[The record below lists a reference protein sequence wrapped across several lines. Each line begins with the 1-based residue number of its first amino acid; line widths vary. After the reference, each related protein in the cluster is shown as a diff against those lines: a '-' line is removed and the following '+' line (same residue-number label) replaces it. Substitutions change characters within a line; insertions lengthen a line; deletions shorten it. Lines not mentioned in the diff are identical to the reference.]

1 MSGWAVEA
9 VDVRK
14 RYGETEALR
23 GVSLAVPPGQVFA
36 VLGPN
41 GAGKS
46 TLVSILTTLLPL
58 DAGTARVAGY
68 DVTTEPKA
76 VRSRIGVTFQE
87 SVVDLG
93 LSGREV
99 LFYHGRLYGMSGEH
113 CRRRIEALRPLM
125 ALDEALDRRVKT
137 YSGGMKRRL
146 ELARALL
153 TEPDVVFLDE
163 PSAGLDP
170 QNREALWEQVRALGA
185 AGRAVLFTTHYM
197 EEAER
202 FADRVA
208 VVDHGEKLTEGTP
221 AELMRA
227 LGGDVLHVAGSGD
240 VPQLAAVLLASG
252 ACTWAEERAGGLQ
265 AGVGES
271 GPAALGALLRAAEAT
286 GYTVTDISVRR
297 PNLNEVFLKL
307 TGRSLRD

>member
-1 MSGWAVEA
+1 MNALAVEA
-9 VDVRK
+9 LDLRK

-41 GAGKS
+41 GAGKT
-46 TLVSILTTLLPL
+46 TLVSILTTLLSL
-58 DAGTARVAGY
+58 DAGTARVAGH
-68 DVTTEPKA
+68 DVMREPRE
-76 VRSRIGVTFQE
+76 VRRRIGVTFQE
-87 SVVDLG
+87 SVLDPG
-93 LSGREV
+93 LTGREV
-99 LFYHGRLYGMSGEH
+99 LIYHGRLYGLSPAR
-113 CRRRIEALRPLM
+113 CRQRLEDLRPLM

-153 TEPDVVFLDE
+153 TEPGVLFLDE

-170 QNREALWEQVRALGA
+170 QNREALWAQVRALGA
-185 AGRAVLFTTHYM
+185 AGRTVLFTTHYM

-208 VVDHGEKLTEGTP
+208 VVDHGQVLAEGTP
-221 AELMRA
+221 AELVRS
-227 LGGDVLHVAGSGD
+227 LGGDVLHVAGEGD
-240 VPQLAAVLLASG
+240 APALAAALAAG
-252 ACTWAEERAGGLQ
+252 GTCAWAEVRAGGVQ
-265 AGVGES
+265 AGVAGS
-271 GPAALGALLRAAEAT
+271 GPAALAALLRAAEAT
-286 GYTVTDISVRR
+286 GYALSDISVRR
-297 PNLNEVFLKL
+297 PSLNEVFLKL